1 MEMKKVQ
8 FIIISVVLSFGLI
21 ISSALLSNAID
32 KSNNSEKQISIKGV
46 SEKRIKADRG
56 VVSILYFTKSNN
68 LDEGRDII
76 QDRRDSVLELIN
88 LLRLSNSDYKIENV
102 KIKPQF
108 IGTTNRI
115 LNYDLSQTINISL
128 KDIDKLDEI
137 YEKLL
142 ELELKFNN
150 LNIIEPEYFITNI
163 EKYKNELLIDAT
175 KNAHSKAIEILKVN
189 NNRTGDLKKLIQGQ
203 FEILDDK
210 ESTEDINKNE
220 INQQYKKLRVVVTS
234 IYAIEKIK

>member
-1 MEMKKVQ
+1 MKKVQ

-46 SEKRIKADRG
+46 AEKRIKADRG
-56 VVSILYFTKSNN
+56 VVSILYFTKNSN

-76 QDRRDSVLELIN
+76 QEKRDSVLELIK
-88 LLRLSNSDYKIENV
+88 LLQLSDSDYRIENV

-108 IGTTNRI
+108 IGATNKI
-115 LNYDLSQTINISL
+115 LNYDLSQTISISL
-128 KDIDKLDEI
+128 KDIDKLDQI

-163 EKYKNELLIDAT
+163 EKYKNELLTDAT
-175 KNAHSKAIEILKVN
+175 KNAHSKAFEILKVN

-210 ESTEDINKNE
+210 ESIEGINKNN
-220 INQQYKKLRVVVTS
+220 INQKYKKLRVVVTS

>member
-1 MEMKKVQ
+1 MKKVQ
-8 FIIISVVLSFGLI
+8 FIIILVVLSFGLI

>member
-1 MEMKKVQ
+1 MKKVQ

-76 QDRRDSVLELIN
+76 QERRDSVLELIN

>member
-1 MEMKKVQ
+1 MKKVQ

>member
-1 MEMKKVQ
+1 M
-8 FIIISVVLSFGLI
+8 
-21 ISSALLSNAID
+21 
-32 KSNNSEKQISIKGV
+32 
-46 SEKRIKADRG
+46 
-56 VVSILYFTKSNN
+56 
-68 LDEGRDII
+68 
-76 QDRRDSVLELIN
+76 
-88 LLRLSNSDYKIENV
+88 
-102 KIKPQF
+102 
-108 IGTTNRI
+108 
-115 LNYDLSQTINISL
+115 SQTINISL